1 MLVTI
6 LVLPAAC
13 AVGPDYQP
21 PAVDA
26 GGDWVAPSAP
36 SAPSGPAATTAA
48 PASVTATEGLSDAD
62 LERGWTSLND
72 PTLDRLVETALEQ
85 NLDSRIASARVAE
98 VRALRDAVAG
108 RRLPAVGANGS
119 VTRRRQSEN
128 GPLPIDVIPGLERDQ
143 TIFEAGFDAVWELD
157 VFGANRRA
165 VEAAA
170 ARADAALDLQR
181 SVELRIAAETARSY
195 IELRGAQ
202 HELEAVDAAIAAS
215 RGSTDLVWRQVSAG
229 DVPAAALAQAEAA
242 LAAVE
247 AVRPALEARVRMAAL
262 AIGILLGG
270 VPVAEAALADSR
282 VALIELAPL
291 PVGQRADLLRRRPD
305 VSAAERQ
312 LAAATADVGV
322 ATTELFPKIGI
333 AANGGFQSL
342 EAGDLLE
349 AASET
354 LAVGPLIS
362 WHVFDGGRVRA
373 QIRASE
379 ARVEIA
385 ALE

>member
-1 MLVTI
+1 
-6 LVLPAAC
+6 
-13 AVGPDYQP
+13 
-21 PAVDA
+21 
-26 GGDWVAPSAP
+26 
-36 SAPSGPAATTAA
+36 
-48 PASVTATEGLSDAD
+48 
-62 LERGWTSLND
+62 
-72 PTLDRLVETALEQ
+72 
-85 NLDSRIASARVAE
+85 
-98 VRALRDAVAG
+98 
-108 RRLPAVGANGS
+108 
-119 VTRRRQSEN
+119 
-128 GPLPIDVIPGLERDQ
+128 
-143 TIFEAGFDAVWELD
+143 
-157 VFGANRRA
+157 
-165 VEAAA
+165 
-170 ARADAALDLQR
+170 
-181 SVELRIAAETARSY
+181 
-195 IELRGAQ
+195 
-202 HELEAVDAAIAAS
+202 
-215 RGSTDLVWRQVSAG
+215 VWRQVSAG

-262 AIGILLGG
+262 SIGILLGDL
-270 VPVAEAALADSR
+270 PEAEAALADSR

-322 ATTELFPKIGI
+322 ATAELFPKIGI

-385 ALE
+385 ALEYEKAVKEALTDAELALTRYNLGLVALDHQDSAVAAAERNYGFANQRYRAGDISLLELLEAEQGLRQAEDAYARTHTEAATSLVSLYKALGGGWRATGAD